1 MASRSR
7 KDTSS
12 KKSSSRESG
21 AAAPEG
27 ATALEMVL
35 PDLDQLSLRD
45 LALDDE
51 RESRSFYQWL
61 DAHWGSDQKLEEH
74 PPTRFLLDELDE
86 RGSRIQKLAL
96 DLEQARER
104 LLERE
109 VQIVRLEAEALDR
122 QRALDEMARDLEGL
136 GERYRKA
143 LQAASESRRMS
154 RELEQD
160 AERLRAQDSEHAAA
174 VALLHQQMEELMAQ
188 MAELELNV
196 PPPPPFDE
204 ALEQR
209 LREADERNAELDRM
223 RRAEGDRYREIF
235 GEKDNA
241 IHGLQ
246 RTLSEREA
254 ELASLRS
261 DLAAWPVPQAIRIA
275 RFLAKKR

>member
-35 PDLDQLSLRD
+35 PDLDQPSLRD